1 LRAATGNGEVRR
13 ALVDIMRD
21 SVGRRNRWR
30 RPVRIARGTQQE
42 ADRRAGKSL
51 VSLLD
56 QVGKAEVEVLLARG
70 EFIPAVR
77 RVRELTGMRLIDAK
91 RTVES
96 LQHLRLRREGSASAC
111 ADEGAGLDGIKRP
124 AHGTWAYVGGEG
136 PGG

>member
-1 LRAATGNGEVRR
+1 MPDGA
-13 ALVDIMRD
+13 
-21 SVGRRNRWR
+21 GRRSWWR
-30 RPVRIARGTQQE
+30 RPVRIAKGTQQE

-56 QVGKAEVEVLLARG
+56 QVGKAEVEALLARG

-96 LQHLRLRREGSASAC
+96 LQHLQLRREGAVSAR
-111 ADEGAGLDGIKRP
+111 ADEGAGLDGIKHPGRGP
-124 AHGTWAYVGGEG
+124 VPTWVARG
-136 PGG
+136 PGGSPNGAEIHQAVRYCFC